1 MNTKELITRLTQDK
15 KVKDYSYAILFFA
28 ISSFFAWFVIKP
40 VLGIAFSLD
49 RQKKDLVTVDAVYE
63 RNLNELI
70 DTQSKLELIRDRVEL
85 LDQALPAGP
94 HTQTVLLSIQNA
106 ASKTGVSMSKV
117 SIARINLKTNGKVP
131 ETFSVNTQID
141 GSFGQAQ
148 AFVRELLNQ
157 RRIKTIKNLHMVS
170 INATA
175 ESASAVRLDIVV
187 DVAYL

>member
-1 MNTKELITRLTQDK
+1 MNTKELIEKLTQDT
-15 KVKDYSYAILFFA
+15 KVKDYSYAILFFM

-49 RQKKDLVTVDAVYE
+49 RQKKDLVVIDSVYE
-63 RNLNELI
+63 KSLNELI
-70 DTQSKLELIRDRVEL
+70 DTQSKLELIRDRVDL

-106 ASKTGVSMSKV
+106 AAKTGVSMSKV
-117 SIARINLKTNGKVP
+117 NIARINLKTNGKTP

-148 AFVRELLNQ
+148 AFVRELLKQ

-170 INATA
+170 VNAMA
-175 ESASAVRLDIVV
+175 ETSSAVRIDIVV
-187 DVAYL
+187 EVAYL

>member
-1 MNTKELITRLTQDK
+1 MNTKELISKLTQDK
-15 KVKDYSYAILFFA
+15 KVKDYSYAILFFS

-63 RNLNELI
+63 KNLNELI
-70 DTQSKLELIRDRVEL
+70 DTQSKLELIRDRVAL
-85 LDQALPAGP
+85 LDQALPIGP
-94 HTQTVLLSIQNA
+94 HTQSVLISMQNA
-106 ASKTGVSMSKV
+106 AAKTGVSMSKV
-117 SIARINLKTNGKVP
+117 SIARINLKTNGKTA
-131 ETFSVNTQID
+131 ETFSVNAQID

-148 AFVRELLNQ
+148 SFIRELLNQ

-170 INATA
+170 TNATA
-175 ESASAVRLDIVV
+175 ESASAVRLDVVV